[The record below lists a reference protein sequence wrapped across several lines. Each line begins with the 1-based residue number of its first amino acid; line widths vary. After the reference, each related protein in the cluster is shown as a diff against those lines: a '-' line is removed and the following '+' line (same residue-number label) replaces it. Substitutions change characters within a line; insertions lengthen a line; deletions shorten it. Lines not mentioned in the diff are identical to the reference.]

1 MKKSALLLLV
11 SIVLASCVSGEP
23 KPLQLNSDACDFCKM
38 TISNGQ
44 YGAELVTQKGRYY
57 KFDDVA
63 CMIHFAASNTVVP
76 YKAFFVCDYLM
87 DNALIP
93 AEKCYFLKGGSIN
106 SPMHGNAI
114 AFTTKKEAQDYQ
126 TKYKAVLLSWKE
138 LYSSY

>member
-1 MKKSALLLLV
+1 MKKSAFLLFASLV
-11 SIVLASCVSGEP
+11 LISCVSGEP

-44 YGAELVTQKGRYY
+44 YGAELITQKGRYY

-63 CMIHFAASNTVVP
+63 CMIHFAKSNTVVP

-87 DNALIP
+87 GNTLVP
-93 AEKCYFLKGGSIN
+93 VEKCYFLKGGTIN
-106 SPMHGNAI
+106 SPMNGNAI
-114 AFTTKKEAQDYQ
+114 AFTSKKEAERYQ
-126 TKYKAVLLSWKE
+126 PKFNATILSWNE